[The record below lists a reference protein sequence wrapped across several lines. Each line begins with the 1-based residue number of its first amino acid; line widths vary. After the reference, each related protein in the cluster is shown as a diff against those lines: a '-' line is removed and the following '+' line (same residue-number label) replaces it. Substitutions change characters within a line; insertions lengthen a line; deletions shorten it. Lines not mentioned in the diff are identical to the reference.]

1 MSVTTQLDDA
11 ATDALRDILADPSL
25 PVATTLTDHPGVD
38 GTRIAA
44 LREAHDYLIGRRLGA
59 AVARSA
65 QDGAALIDNLADV
78 DPALAATLRW
88 HSVVVPLLVSL
99 PGSRARNAVLGD
111 VHRGELLTWASSVRS
126 WTWHTGNPPDQA
138 NPVGKVDA
146 EIEVDHHPGL
156 YDAILLWEAQSRV
169 LVVIPTHRDRQRW
182 EPVEDGGDR
191 IRWAVHLNRVS
202 LHLDELIPLDTD
214 PRALAHWPSGAPR

>member
-1 MSVTTQLDDA
+1 MPATTVLDDD
-11 ATDALRDILADPSL
+11 ATEALRDILADPSS
-25 PVATTLTDHPGVD
+25 PVATTLTAHPGVD

-44 LREAHDYLIGRRLGA
+44 LREAHDYLIGRRLA
-59 AVARSA
+59 AAA
-65 QDGAALIDNLADV
+65 ADDGAALIDNLADV

-111 VHRGELLTWASSVRS
+111 VYRGELLTWASSVRS
-126 WTWHTGNPPDQA
+126 WSWRTGNPPDQA

-156 YDAILLWEAQSRV
+156 YDAILLWECQSRV
-169 LVVIPTHRDRQRW
+169 LVVVPTHRERQRW
-182 EPVEDGGDR
+182 EPVEYAGDR
-191 IRWAVHLNRVS
+191 IRWTVTLDRVS
-202 LHLDELIPLDTD
+202 VHADELIPLDTD
-214 PRALAHWPSGAPR
+214 PRARAHWPNGGSR